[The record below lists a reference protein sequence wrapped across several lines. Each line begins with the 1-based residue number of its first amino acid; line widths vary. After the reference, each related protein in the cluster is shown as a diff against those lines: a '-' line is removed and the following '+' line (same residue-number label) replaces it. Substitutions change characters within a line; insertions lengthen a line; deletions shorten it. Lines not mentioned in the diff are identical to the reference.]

1 MAMQRTGRRRA
12 DDGLV
17 LALACGATIENAARQ
32 AGVSEMTVFRRL
44 REPEF
49 QAKIQAAKHEMVE
62 RTARM
67 LSAAALESVKTLLD
81 LQGKNQP
88 ASVRHSAARTIIE
101 FGVRLRENAELFER
115 VAALEA
121 QLNNAAQS
129 AA

>member
-1 MAMQRTGRRRA
+1 MAHQGRRRA
-12 DDGLV
+12 DDGLI
-17 LALACGATIENAARQ
+17 LALACGATVENAARQ

-49 QAKIQAAKHEMVE
+49 QAKIKATKQEMVE

-81 LQGKNQP
+81 LQNKNQP

-101 FGVRLRENAELFER
+101 FGVKLRENAELFER

-121 QLNNAAQS
+121 QLNGAA
-129 AA
+129 